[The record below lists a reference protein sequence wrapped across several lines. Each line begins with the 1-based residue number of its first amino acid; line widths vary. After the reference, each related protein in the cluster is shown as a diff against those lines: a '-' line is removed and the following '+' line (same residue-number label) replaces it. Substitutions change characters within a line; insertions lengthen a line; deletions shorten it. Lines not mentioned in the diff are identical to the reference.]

1 MARLTKSELLSPK
14 TKEVHIA
21 DWGGE
26 IVIRALSGRERQ
38 DIAVYHG
45 SKEASA
51 EPLRAQAMTVFFG
64 CVEPAFDT
72 VDEVMG
78 LSGAGIQQ
86 AALAVMQHSGLS
98 DPDEAKGN

>member
-1 MARLTKSELLSPK
+1 MARLTKSQLLSPK
-14 TKEVHIA
+14 TKEVTVA

-38 DIAVYHG
+38 DIAVYH
-45 SKEASA
+45 SSPEAAA
-51 EPLRAQAMTVFFG
+51 EPLRAQAMTVYFG
-64 CVEPAFDT
+64 CVEPSFDS

-86 AALAVMQHSGLS
+86 ASLAIMAHSGLG
-98 DPDEAKGN
+98 DVDEAKGN